1 MTIRLLPLSP
11 LLGDTVPLPAYA
23 TDGAAAMDL
32 RACIAEPMTLGPGER
47 TLIPTGFAMALPA
60 GCAAFLFARSGLA
73 TREGICLANGVGVI
87 DSDYRGEVMVG
98 LCNLSDRP
106 YTIQVGERI
115 AQMAVLP
122 VEQAEIRL
130 TGALP
135 DTTRGAGGFG
145 STGKE

>member
-1 MTIRLLPLSP
+1 
-11 LLGDTVPLPAYA
+11 
-23 TDGAAAMDL
+23 
-32 RACIAEPMTLGPGER
+32 
-47 TLIPTGFAMALPA
+47 
-60 GCAAFLFARSGLA
+60 
-73 TREGICLANGVGVI
+73 
-87 DSDYRGEVMVG
+87 MVG

-122 VEQAEIRL
+122 VEQAEIQL

-145 STGKE
+145 STGKG